1 MERSAQHF
9 TTEDFL
15 TIPQEMRDISQW
27 VAWRAEQ
34 RGGKTTKIP
43 INIATGRGAK
53 TNDPATW
60 ASFDD
65 VLSYWDEG
73 AGASGVGFVFSEG
86 AGLVGV
92 DLDNCADALSGKFN
106 TEAREILDELQTY
119 SEMSQSRR
127 GAHAIIRGALPEG
140 CRHRRGGLEVYDRGR
155 FFVMTGWRM
164 DKYPAL
170 VANGG
175 EAVGSLLRR
184 LEGGGD
190 PTGQQVRPAASARQR
205 GALRGTSGGHQ
216 VRPERRAR
224 PNEGPGAVRHDPE
237 V

>member
-65 VLSYWDEG
+65 AISYWDEG
-73 AGASGVGFVFSEG
+73 AGASGVGGVFSAG
-86 AGLVGV
+86 AG
-92 DLDNCADALSGKFN
+92 
-106 TEAREILDELQTY
+106 
-119 SEMSQSRR
+119 
-127 GAHAIIRGALPEG
+127 
-140 CRHRRGGLEVYDRGR
+140 RGGAPQQLARARSIKD
-155 FFVMTGWRM
+155 
-164 DKYPAL
+164 P
-170 VANGG
+170 GG
-175 EAVGSLLRR
+175 EKGKPSGVNLAKPGCSAYSMC
-184 LEGGGD
+184 
-190 PTGQQVRPAASARQR
+190 QQPAPILSIIPHYKTACVVFGFLAFR
-205 GALRGTSGGHQ
+205 
-216 VRPERRAR
+216 V
-224 PNEGPGAVRHDPE
+224 
-237 V
+237 